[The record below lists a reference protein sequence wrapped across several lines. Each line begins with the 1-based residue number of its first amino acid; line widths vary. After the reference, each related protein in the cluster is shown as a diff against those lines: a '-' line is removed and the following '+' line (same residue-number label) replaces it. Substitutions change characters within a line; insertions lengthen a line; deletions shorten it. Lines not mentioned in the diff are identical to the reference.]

1 MIVHPAPRSLW
12 AETLRQVL
20 QKKLTVVALA
30 VVLLYTLVALLA
42 HLGLI
47 AGDWNVE
54 VGSSYAAPGMQ
65 HWLGTDI
72 FGRSVLAKIIK
83 GTEVAM
89 SVGFVVGLIAVT
101 IGLTL
106 GALAGYFGGI
116 VDGCIVWFYT
126 TVASIPNI
134 MLLIALTFILGKGI
148 LSVYIALGMT
158 NWVELCRLVRGEVKR
173 HKDREYVQAATALG
187 ASHLRKLC
195 GHILPNVLHIV
206 IICFALIFQFAIKS
220 EVILSYLGLGV
231 QDSPSWGVM
240 IDDAKAEL
248 TRGIWWQLVFATL
261 AMFLIV
267 LALNILS
274 DALRDALD
282 PKLKGK

>member
-1 MIVHPAPRSLW
+1 MIVRPAPRSLW
-12 AETLRQVL
+12 RDTLHQL
-20 QKKLTVVALA
+20 FQKKLTVVAL
-30 VVLLYTLVALLA
+30 VIIFVYTSVALLA
-42 HLGLI
+42 HWGLI
-47 AGDWNVE
+47 AGSWNVE
-54 VGSSYAAPGMQ
+54 VGDSYAAPSMQ

-89 SVGFVVGLIAVT
+89 SVGFSVGLISIT
-101 IGLTL
+101 IGVAL
-106 GALAGYFGGI
+106 GALAGYLGGI
-116 VDGCIVWFYT
+116 VDECIVWFYT
-126 TVASIPNI
+126 TVASIPSI

-158 NWVELCRLVRGEVKR
+158 HWVDLCRLIRGEVKR
-173 HKDREYVQAATALG
+173 HKDREYVQAAAALG
-187 ASHLRKLC
+187 ASHLRRLC
-195 GHILPNVLHIV
+195 RHILPNVLHIV
-206 IICFALIFQFAIKS
+206 IVCFSLIFQFAIKS
-220 EVILSYLGLGV
+220 EVILSYLGLGM

-240 IDDAKAEL
+240 IDDARVEL
-248 TRGIWWQLVFATL
+248 TRGIWWQLTFATL

-267 LALNILS
+267 LAFNILS

>member
-1 MIVHPAPRSLW
+1 MIAHPSPRSLW
-12 AETLRQVL
+12 IETLRQLL
-20 QKKLTVVALA
+20 QKKLTVGALA
-30 VVLLYTLVALLA
+30 VVLLYTIVALLA
-42 HLGLI
+42 HLGFI
-47 AGDWNVE
+47 ASDWNAE
-54 VGSSYAAPGMQ
+54 VGSSYAAPSVQ

-101 IGLTL
+101 IGLAL
-106 GALAGYFGGI
+106 GALAGYFGGV
-116 VDGCIVWFYT
+116 VDECIVWFYT

-158 NWVELCRLVRGEVKR
+158 NWVELCRLLRGEVKR
-173 HKDREYVQAATALG
+173 HKDREYMQAATALG
-187 ASHLRKLC
+187 ANHLRKLC
-195 GHILPNVLHIV
+195 RHILPNVLHIV
-206 IICFALIFQFAIKS
+206 IICFSLIFQFAIKS

-231 QDSPSWGVM
+231 QDRPSWGVM
-240 IDDAKAEL
+240 IDDARVEL
-248 TRGIWWQLVFATL
+248 TRGIWWQLAFATL
-261 AMFLIV
+261 AMFMIV